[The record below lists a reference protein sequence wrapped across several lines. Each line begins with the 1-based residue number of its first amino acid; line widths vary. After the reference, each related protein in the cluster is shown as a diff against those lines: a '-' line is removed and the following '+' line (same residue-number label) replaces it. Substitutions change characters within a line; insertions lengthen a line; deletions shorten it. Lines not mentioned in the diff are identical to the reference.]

1 MFDPE
6 RGHDERP
13 VTFDAAVFVLRRN
26 WRSPGIALAVA
37 IAAIVYTRFDYA
49 LEPLAWFVAWMG
61 IVFAAV
67 SVARD
72 AFPLATA
79 AALHASP
86 ASLTIGNEAPIA
98 TETIAEAKTVPQPN
112 GKALVVLA
120 LRDGRT
126 RTLLLTNA
134 QADTLVRVL
143 GVGAGERRTTFSLVA
158 PYRTRF
164 LVTLLAIGVP
174 WLLVLSQAG
183 PGLRWLQHDMAAQ
196 LLAAIVF
203 NILPLSALVAW
214 FLSAIRGRVVIGADG
229 FSVKWLGRER
239 FFPYAQVSTVRSD
252 SPWWNKQQ
260 HDTIVTLAR
269 KQKIRLRAR
278 DAPVTEAH
286 RSAQARALHDH
297 LVKARARAREQPVE
311 ADNVAALLGAGSRNG
326 REWLAQLDALVHG
339 GTSRYR
345 VAAPGP
351 DLLARIANDAT
362 TATTTRVGAA
372 AALVRS
378 GQEGRRTVRIAADAC
393 ADPRLREVLVSLSE
407 ADSDETIAALLTSA
421 ARPSS

>member
-6 RGHDERP
+6 RAHDERP

-37 IAAIVYTRFDYA
+37 VAAIVYTRFDYA

-311 ADNVAALLGAGSRNG
+311 SDNVAALLGAGSRNG

-351 DLLARIANDAT
+351 DLLA
-362 TATTTRVGAA
+362 
-372 AALVRS
+372 
-378 GQEGRRTVRIAADAC
+378 
-393 ADPRLREVLVSLSE
+393 
-407 ADSDETIAALLTSA
+407 
-421 ARPSS
+421 